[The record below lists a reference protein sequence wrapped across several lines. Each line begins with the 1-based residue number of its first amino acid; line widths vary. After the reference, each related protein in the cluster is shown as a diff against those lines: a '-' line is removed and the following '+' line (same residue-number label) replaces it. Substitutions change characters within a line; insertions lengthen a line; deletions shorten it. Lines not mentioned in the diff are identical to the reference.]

1 MASAIALVREP
12 GIIKNHANAGEET
25 TKLDTTMNAQLKN
38 LMLILILSMTNSQKK
53 GHHSDGP
60 FTIMKEDQNLI

>member
-1 MASAIALVREP
+1 
-12 GIIKNHANAGEET
+12 
-25 TKLDTTMNAQLKN
+25 MNAQLKN